1 MDEARRLATIRAR
14 MAAPPIVPVERW
26 NLGRVLFGPD
36 EIRKTNA
43 QRYEMEHL
51 DAVTL
56 LDVEAQEVV
65 GWKDVRDDEFW
76 VRGHIPGRPLL
87 PGVIMIEALAQL
99 TSFYIGRAFPD
110 IGFIGFGGVDE
121 VRFRAPV
128 VPGQRLVMVG
138 KAVSI
143 RSRMAIF
150 DTQGWLDGKL
160 VVEAK
165 ITGVK
170 V

>member
-1 MDEARRLATIRAR
+1 MPSE
-14 MAAPPIVPVERW
+14 PIVPADRW
-26 NLGRVLFGPD
+26 NLERILFGPE
-36 EIRKTNA
+36 EIRATNA
-43 QRYEMEHL
+43 QRFEMEHL

-56 LDVEAQEVV
+56 LDTTAQEVV
-65 GWKDVRDDEFW
+65 GYKDVRGDEFW

-99 TSFYIGRAFPD
+99 TSFYIGRAVPD

-121 VRFRAPV
+121 VKFRATV
-128 VPGQRLVMVG
+128 VPGQRLVLVG

-143 RSRMAIF
+143 RSRKAVF
-150 DTQGWLDGKL
+150 DTQGWVDGRL
-160 VVEAK
+160 AIEAR
-165 ITGVK
+165 ITGMK

>member
-1 MDEARRLATIRAR
+1 VAQ
-14 MAAPPIVPVERW
+14 ERW
-26 NLGRVLFGPD
+26 NLASVVFGPD

-51 DAVTL
+51 GAVTL
-56 LDVEAQEVV
+56 FDTAAQEIA
-65 GWKDVRDDEFW
+65 GYKDVRADEFW

-87 PGVIMIEALAQL
+87 PGVIMLVALAQL
-99 TSFYIGRAFPD
+99 TSFYIGGAVPD

-121 VRFRAPV
+121 VRFRATV
-128 VPGQRLVMVG
+128 VPGQRLVLLG

-143 RSRMAIF
+143 RSRVAVF
-150 DTQGWLDGKL
+150 DTQGWVEGRLA
-160 VVEAK
+160 VEAK

>member
-1 MDEARRLATIRAR
+1 
-14 MAAPPIVPVERW
+14 MAAQPLVPIERW
-26 NLGRVLFGPD
+26 NLEATLFGPE

-43 QRYEMEHL
+43 QRFEMEHL
-51 DAVTL
+51 CAVTHF
-56 LDVEAQEVV
+56 DTVAQEVV
-65 GWKDVRDDEFW
+65 GYKNVSNDEFW

-87 PGVIMIEALAQL
+87 PGVIMLEALAQL
-99 TSFYIGRAFPD
+99 TSFYIGRAIAG

-121 VRFRAPV
+121 VKFRAPV
-128 VPGQRLVMVG
+128 VPGQRLALVG

-143 RSRMAIF
+143 RSRMAVF
-150 DTQGWLDGKL
+150 DTQGWVDGRL
-160 VVEAK
+160 VVEAR

>member
-1 MDEARRLATIRAR
+1 
-14 MAAPPIVPVERW
+14 MAAQPIVAPDHW
-26 NLGRVLFGPD
+26 NLESVLFGPD

-43 QRYEMEHL
+43 QRFEMEHL

-56 LDVEAQEVV
+56 FDTVAQEVA
-65 GWKDVRDDEFW
+65 GFKDVRDDEFW

-99 TSFYIGRAFPD
+99 TSFYIGRAIPD

-128 VPGQRLVMVG
+128 VPGQRLVLLG
-138 KAVSI
+138 KSVSI

-150 DTQGWLDGKL
+150 DTQGWVDGRL
-160 VVEAK
+160 VVEAR

>member
-1 MDEARRLATIRAR
+1 
-14 MAAPPIVPVERW
+14 MAAQPIVARERW
-26 NLGRVLFGPD
+26 NKDGVLFGPD
-36 EIRKTNA
+36 EIRRTNA
-43 QRYEMEHL
+43 QRFEMEHL
-51 DAVTL
+51 DAVSL
-56 LDVEAQEVV
+56 LDVGEQEVV
-65 GWKDVRDDEFW
+65 GWKDVRADEFW

-99 TSFYIGRAFPD
+99 TSFYIGRAVPD

-121 VRFRAPV
+121 VRFRGTV
-128 VPGQRLVMVG
+128 VPGQRLVLVG
-138 KAVSI
+138 KGLSI
-143 RSRMAIF
+143 RSRMAVF
-150 DTQGWLDGKL
+150 ATQGWLDDKL

>member
-1 MDEARRLATIRAR
+1 MPAQPLVATD
-14 MAAPPIVPVERW
+14 RW
-26 NLGRVLFGPD
+26 NLDAVVFGPD

-43 QRYEMEHL
+43 QRHEMEHL

-56 LDVEAQEVV
+56 MDTTAQEIV
-65 GWKDVRDDEFW
+65 GWKDVRADEFW

-87 PGVIMIEALAQL
+87 PGVIMLEALAQL

-121 VRFRAPV
+121 VKFRSTV
-128 VPGQRLVMVG
+128 VPGQRLVLVG
-138 KAVSI
+138 KAVTI
-143 RSRMAIF
+143 RSRVAIF
-150 DTQGWLDGKL
+150 DTQGWVADKL
-160 VVEAK
+160 VIEAK

>member
-1 MDEARRLATIRAR
+1 
-14 MAAPPIVPVERW
+14 MAADPLVPTERW
-26 NLGRVLFGPD
+26 NLERPLFGPD
-36 EIRKTNA
+36 EIRKTNP
-43 QRYEMEHL
+43 QRFEMEHL
-51 DAVTL
+51 DGVTL
-56 LDVEAQEVV
+56 LDTTAQEVV
-65 GWKDVRDDEFW
+65 GFKDVRDDEFW

-110 IGFIGFGGVDE
+110 IGFIGFGGVDA
-121 VRFRAPV
+121 VRFRATV
-128 VPGQRLVMVG
+128 VPGQRLVLVG
-138 KAVSI
+138 KGVSI

-150 DTQGWLDGKL
+150 DTQGWFDGRL
-160 VVEAK
+160 VVEAR